1 MFTKTSVSR
10 NVLRVAIYIR
20 VSTKMQEEKYSLNAQ
35 KVELT
40 RYAESQGWEVIGI
53 FRDVDS
59 GTKLKKDGL
68 EAMLDCVED
77 GKVDVVLC
85 IEQDR
90 LSRLD
95 TMKWEYLKGILRENN
110 VKIAEPGNITD
121 LSNANDE
128 FISDLKNLIAQRTR
142 KDLLHKMNRGKR
154 QKTREGKVW
163 GRQPD
168 EYRYDKETQSAVII
182 EEHAWIIPYI
192 DDLYLEKG
200 YGASRIAKELNKISR
215 TPNGNL
221 WTSGRVL
228 SRLKSKA
235 YHGVLERSFSNGET
249 ITIEHVYPPLR
260 TEETFERIQRKL
272 KGQPKRKAATPH
284 FLRDVKIICS
294 ACGRKLGIKKN
305 YVTGPKEHQKYTV
318 YQLLHARDGIHE
330 LCKYEHE
337 HINLIRL
344 RNPVISAI
352 RGILTDE
359 NSAKQFI
366 DSDFDENELS
376 KLKAEMKRLNKQKQ
390 SIQEQIDR
398 LLPLY
403 LSGRWSPEQ
412 LDTEK
417 DKLDL
422 QLKEISDKLEEVS
435 HKHDLIQQ
443 NEFTYDTVV
452 QFLSVAERF
461 DVLLDELDQQ
471 KLIGEM
477 FPSATLDIENDL
489 FTLHARLPQNVTFDV
504 KVRIATTEEA
514 VEKKLYEKS
523 EKRYQEVQAYL
534 NSHPGIGLIA
544 LARATGHG
552 ISTLKEDQERF
563 GPFKNLA
570 VNKLSPEFRQKRI
583 ELIKAELSKDP
594 TLTITKLEELTGI
607 NRKMISKILKEE
619 SLRK

>member
-1 MFTKTSVSR
+1 MFTKTSVSQ

-40 RYAESQGWEVIGI
+40 RYAESQGWEIIGI

-142 KDLLHKMNRGKR
+142 RDLLHKMNRGKR

-260 TEETFERIQRKL
+260 TEETFERIQRKI

-294 ACGRKLGIKKN
+294 TCGRKLGIKKN

-366 DSDFDENELS
+366 DSDFDENELA
-376 KLKAEMKRLNKQKQ
+376 KLKAEMKRLEKHKQ
-390 SIQEQIDR
+390 SIQGQIDR
-398 LLPLY
+398 LLHLY
-403 LSGRWSPEQ
+403 LSGKWSPSQ
-412 LDTEK
+412 LDEQK
-417 DKLDL
+417 DKLDQ
-422 QLKEISDKLEEVS
+422 QLKQVIDNLEEIS
-435 HKHDLIQQ
+435 HKYELIQQ
-443 NEFTYDTVV
+443 NEFTYETVV
-452 QFLSVAERF
+452 QFLSVADKF

-477 FPSATLDIENDL
+477 FPSATLDIENEL

-552 ISTLKEDQERF
+552 ITTLKEDQERF